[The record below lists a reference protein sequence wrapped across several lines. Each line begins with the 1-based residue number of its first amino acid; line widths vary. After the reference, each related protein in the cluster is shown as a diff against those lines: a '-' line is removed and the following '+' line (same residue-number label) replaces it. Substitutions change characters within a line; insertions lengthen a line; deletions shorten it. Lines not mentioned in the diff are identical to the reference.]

1 MAYLGQTWSQTAID
15 NVMQA
20 NGLGIAAVGMTV
32 VFVALSLITGFIAIL
47 PHLLNA
53 LSGIFPEPPV
63 VAVQTAAGGSAAD
76 DAPLLA
82 AIAVA
87 LQHDLEQRPGAAR
100 GV

>member
-1 MAYLGQTWSQTAID
+1 MADAGQTWSQTAFD

-32 VFVALSLITGFIAIL
+32 VFVALSLISIFIALLPRIL
-47 PHLLNA
+47 EVI
-53 LSGIFPEPPV
+53 SGIFPEPPV
-63 VAVQTAAGGSAAD
+63 VAVQAAAGGSAAD

-87 LQHDLEQRPGAAR
+87 LQHELEQRPGAAG